1 MPSSLEQRSLEEGF
15 LRLPQAKELVMKN
28 NNQNFLQKISAHLT
42 VTPAFLIIAT
52 GLWIATIGNIPLWKA
67 LSQLPEGVDAKFFTG
82 FLTAVA
88 SLNISLIAIFAW
100 GRLLKPVLIFAILTA
115 SITSYFMLNYGI
127 VIDPGMVRNTIQT
140 DVAEASDL
148 VSVQMLLTVFILS
161 AVPIAFICLA
171 NVKKTTVAG
180 SIATSV
186 ALSAT
191 GLAFA
196 ILCIFLVY
204 QPFSSTMRNHTKM
217 RYLINPLNT
226 FYSTIKVA
234 TNPLERTN
242 VELSKIGQDAK
253 INTPS
258 ATTAAP
264 ILLLL
269 VGETARS
276 ESFGLN
282 GYERNTTPQL
292 SKRTDIFSS
301 KNAWS
306 CGTSTAESL
315 PCMFS
320 HMSRENY
327 FSRKQ
332 NYENM
337 LDVLSRAGLS
347 VFWLDN
353 QSGCKGICAR
363 IANEQFK
370 HQPNNP
376 LCDKEGV
383 CQDSAMLDSLE
394 ERVKWPPTYT
404 EEKGKVI
411 VLHQMGSHGPAYH
424 RRSSTQ
430 RKPFQPECK
439 SVSLQQCT
447 QQEIINAYDNSIVET
462 DHFINSSI
470 EWLKNKFPST
480 PTALIYVSD
489 HGESLGESNI
499 YLHGL
504 PYSIAP
510 SVQKNIPWIVWLSD
524 SMEAYVK
531 KDLSCIKEQNNDKT
545 ISHDNYFHTVLGL
558 MNVQTDVYDKS
569 LDISAQ
575 CAKKDSVF
583 NMTNM

>member
-1 MPSSLEQRSLEEGF
+1 M
-15 LRLPQAKELVMKN
+15 RLPQAKELVMKN

>member
-15 LRLPQAKELVMKN
+15 LRLAQAKELVMKN
-28 NNQNFLQKISAHLT
+28 NNQSFLQKISAHLT
-42 VTPAFLIIAT
+42 VGPALLIIAT

-363 IANEQFK
+363 VANEQFK

-383 CQDSAMLDSLE
+383 CQDAAMLDSLE
-394 ERVKWPPTYT
+394 ERIKWPPTNT
-404 EEKGKVI
+404 GDKGKVI
-411 VLHQMGSHGPAYH
+411 VLHQMGSHGPAYYK
-424 RRSSTQ
+424 RSSMQ

-439 SVSLQQCT
+439 SASLQQCT
-447 QQEIINAYDNSIVET
+447 QQEVINAYDNSIVET

-489 HGESLGESNI
+489 HGESLGENNI

-510 SVQKNIPWIVWLSD
+510 NVQKNIPWIVWLSE
-524 SMEAYVK
+524 SMMASRQK
-531 KDLSCIKEQNNDKT
+531 NLSCIAEKNNDRA

-558 MNVQTDVYDKS
+558 MNVQTDVYEKS
-569 LDISAQ
+569 LDITAP
-575 CAKKDSVF
+575 CMKKESVA
-583 NMTNM
+583 NITNM